1 MLKIVIL
8 GSAIGYVDMDMNLG
22 KLWDILRAGRPGVLQ
37 SMELQRVGHDWR
49 LNNNNNGKCACVC
62 VCETEK
68 ERDRLADRDER
79 DGEDAEGHL
88 RSDLESMETDAI
100 VLILQY

>member
-62 VCETEK
+62 VCETDK
-68 ERDRLADRDER
+68 ERQTSRDKR

-88 RSDLESMETDAI
+88 RSDLESVEMDAI

>member
-37 SMELQRVGHDWR
+37 SMESQRVGYD
-49 LNNNNNGKCACVC
+49 
-62 VCETEK
+62 
-68 ERDRLADRDER
+68 LATKQQQSRK
-79 DGEDAEGHL
+79 GVSAPVTLKYVKFG
-88 RSDLESMETDAI
+88 
-100 VLILQY
+100 